1 MPARPTTPGE
11 MESSREPTMTTPVTT
26 VANTAKTPGTVTGA
40 GPGKQ
45 ANVNIIGL
53 AKADYKGLDSTLC
66 SGCGHD
72 SISAQI
78 ITACYEVGVRPE
90 GLIKFSGI
98 GCSSKSPAYFMSRS
112 FGINTLHGRMPSVA
126 QGALMANHTLQGVGV
141 SGDGDTGSIG
151 IGQFIHLVRRNLRM
165 VYIIEN
171 NGVYGLT
178 KGQFSATSDI
188 GQELKH
194 AGKNELPPIDLC
206 REAIVAECGFV
217 ARSFAGDPKQVVPL
231 IKAAL
236 AHRGTAVLDIISPCV
251 TFNNRDESTKSYA
264 WGKAHDERVND
275 FGFVMPQEEITV
287 DYQPGEVKE
296 VELHDG
302 SRLVLKKLDN
312 SHDPTDKQ
320 AALRLLTEAHDQQQ
334 FITGLLYINGDRLNL
349 AEVYQLSETPLAH
362 LQQDALRPSRESLQK
377 IMSGMF

>member
-1 MPARPTTPGE
+1 MA
-11 MESSREPTMTTPVTT
+11 TT
-26 VANTAKTPGTVTGA
+26 VTNGGDGNKTVSGIA
-40 GPGKQ
+40 GSQPMKSINKP

-53 AKADYKGLDSTLC
+53 AKPDYKGLESTLC
-66 SGCGHD
+66 NGCGHD
-72 SISAQI
+72 SISSQI
-78 ITACYEVGVRPE
+78 ITACYEMGVKPE
-90 GLIKFSGI
+90 GIVKFSGI

-112 FGINTLHGRMPSVA
+112 FGFNSLHGRMPSVA
-126 QGALMANHTLQGVGV
+126 QGALMANHTLQGIGV

-151 IGQFIHLVRRNLRM
+151 IGQFIHLVRRNVRM
-165 VYIIEN
+165 VYVIEN

-251 TFNNRDESTKSYA
+251 TFNNREESTKSYS
-264 WGKAHDERVND
+264 WGKEHDERVND
-275 FGFVMPQEEITV
+275 FGFVMSQDEITV
-287 DYQPGEVKE
+287 EYEPGEAKE
-296 VELHDG
+296 VELYDG
-302 SRLVLKKLDN
+302 SKIILKKVDE

-320 AALRLLTEAHDQQQ
+320 AALRLLTEAHDKQQ
-334 FITGLLYINGDRLNL
+334 FITGLLYVNGDRQNL
-349 AEVYQLSETPLAH
+349 AETFLLSDTPLAH
-362 LQQDALRPSRESLQK
+362 FQQDKLRPSRESLQK
-377 IMSGMF
+377 IMSTMY